1 MLNLI
6 GVIVAFAVIIFLIR
20 RKINFGLSLI
30 LGSVIVG
37 LFSLQEISL
46 VDIPKSFVE
55 ATVYSFKNQTVNF
68 QTIELALLLTLIYI
82 LAKTMQETHAVNKM
96 IDSLRTLFYKGG
108 TLGIIPAVYG
118 LMPVPGGALFSA
130 PMIDKEGEKYKLK
143 QDQKNFLNV
152 WFRHIWFPIFP
163 VSSAMLLIISSDFSN
178 INIYEL
184 IIADFPAFL
193 TFILIGLI
201 FLKMYVKKTS
211 EPVEKPEKDYRGLVF
226 LLPPIVPI
234 ILYALFF
241 VFFTV
246 IVFQDQDIKE
256 FQTIVFIIGVILSL
270 LILYYLLDINWRK
283 YVKILKKSISFN
295 LALAIFG
302 IMIFR
307 EIIETSRSNEILADV
322 LGGLPLPAV
331 VIVIITPF
339 FLGLITGYNFGAIA
353 LSYFL
358 VEPFFRYTGINIVG
372 VTSLVFISS
381 LLGYLISPIHLCN
394 VVSSEYLK
402 TDVTRIYK
410 MYLPAVAL
418 LLLIQVVFIIVFYRV

>member
-20 RKINFGLSLI
+20 KKINFGLSLI
-30 LGSVIVG
+30 LGSIIVG
-37 LFSLQEISL
+37 LFSLQEISI
-46 VDIPKSFVE
+46 VDIPKSFIE
-55 ATVYSFKNQTVNF
+55 ATFYSFKNQTINF
-68 QTIELALLLTLIYI
+68 QTIELAILLTLIYI
-82 LAKTMQETHAVNKM
+82 LAKAMQETDAINKM
-96 IDSLRTLFYKGG
+96 INSLRTFFYKGG

-130 PMIDKEGEKYKLK
+130 PMIDKEGEKYKLR

-152 WFRHIWFPIFP
+152 WFRHVWFPIFP
-163 VSSAMLLIISSDFSN
+163 VSSAMLLIISSDFSD

-184 IIADFPAFL
+184 IIADLPAFIA
-193 TFILIGLI
+193 FIVIGLI
-201 FLKMYVKKTS
+201 FLKFFIKHSFS
-211 EPVEKPEKDYRGLVF
+211 EPVEKPEKDYKGLVY
-226 LLPPIVPI
+226 LLPPIIPI
-234 ILYALFF
+234 LIYVLFF
-241 VFFTV
+241 
-246 IVFQDQDIKE
+246 IVFILAGFQNIKD
-256 FQTIVFIIGVILSL
+256 FQRIVFIIGVILSL
-270 LILYYLLDINWRK
+270 IALYYLLDIQWRE
-283 YVKILKKSISFN
+283 YLEILKKSVSFN

-322 LGGLPLPAV
+322 LGGLPFPAV
-331 VIVIITPF
+331 IIILITPF

-358 VEPFFRYTGINIVG
+358 VEPFFRYTNINIVG
-372 VTSLVFISS
+372 LTSLIFISS

-402 TDVTRIYK
+402 TDVTRMYK
-410 MYLPAVAL
+410 MYLPAIFL
-418 LLLIQVVFIIVFYRV
+418 LLLIQTTFIIVFYTI